1 MQRSFS
7 RRHVL
12 KRLGG
17 GLLGLSL
24 LPSPAFA
31 AETIRVRNGESIQAA
46 VDRVELGG
54 TVLVE
59 PGTYTET
66 VVIEKSLKL
75 ESVAGFA
82 KTVIQADQSQFT
94 WAGLPREKYIVGAVN
109 IRNTRDVTVDGFTLL
124 NALEGLWVSASRYVL
139 VQNCMSCAHQSSGYY
154 FWGSQ
159 DATLLNSE
167 GSGNAVGV
175 YQGGSV
181 DIAIL
186 NNLFTGNLGGPAP
199 HLENDPFPG
208 IGILLGNFSSG
219 CQIAGNHTVNN
230 TDWGI
235 GIGAGITG
243 VNIVRNELRGN
254 RIGAFVSERGTLLR
268 HNNIVGNSELGLEA
282 DLDTDARENWWGSPK
297 GPGDAVTSTAL
308 VHPWLSEPR
317 DIPNGFSGLALEI

>member
-1 MQRSFS
+1 MMTARYS
-7 RRHVL
+7 RRNVL

-17 GLLGLSL
+17 GLFGLSL
-24 LPSPAFA
+24 LPSTVFA
-31 AETIRVRNGESIQAA
+31 EETVRVRSGESIQAA
-46 VDRVELGG
+46 VDRVEPGG

-66 VVIEKSLKL
+66 VIIEKPLRLVS
-75 ESVAGFA
+75 EAGYA
-82 KTVIQADQSQFT
+82 ETVIQADRSRFT

-109 IRNTRDVTVDGFTLL
+109 VRNTKDVTVDGFTLL

-181 DIAIL
+181 NISIL
-186 NNLFTGNLGGPAP
+186 NNLFTGNRGGPAP

-208 IGILLGNFSSG
+208 IGILLGNVSSG
-219 CQIAGNHTVNN
+219 CQIAGNHVVDN

-235 GIGAGITG
+235 GIGIGVTK
-243 VNIVRNELRGN
+243 VNIVRNVLRGN
-254 RIGAFVSERGTLLR
+254 RIGAFVGERGTLLR
-268 HNNIVGNSELGLEA
+268 HNNITANSELGLEA
-282 DLDTDARENWWGSPK
+282 DLDTDARENWWGSPA
-297 GPGDAVTSTAL
+297 GPGDAATATAL
-308 VHPWLSEPR
+308 VRPWLEKPQ
-317 DIPNGFSGLALEI
+317 DIPNGFAG